1 MLLMKWFA
9 ESIYFLEIIFITA
22 TSVLLLAN
30 NILNVSTK
38 TIHIVALVLLV
49 VYVCIGLLLANRKNK
64 FTMSVNYFKLIGA
77 LAYIVLITTL
87 KGIVLRNFSKGQIN
101 KIIFDDRHNANIRGR
116 FDTVDNIKESMRSS
130 IASSFSHE
138 FKGLTEI
145 RDEKFRQDTEGNV
158 AGMFKV
164 LLKSGFW
171 GLKHIPLTKVTLTF
185 NLEQEVITMKKNIL
199 TTEQASFLKQYNFS
213 LYQERFEVL
222 CKAQKAEKDGHLNF
236 ASDDEYK
243 TFIDAVMTGE
253 WSEELFMINLSNPI
267 GCEHFLAAREDGN
280 GGLIW
285 DVVDYSEGD
294 RFTKEQIQTIVPEA
308 YRYSAFMVSE
318 IAAEKDWGPEAQHQ
332 RLEQAKKQAKE
343 PEKTIENFS
352 KPRVITDEER
362 HDDYTQSSIRTVAAT
377 LRPAQ

>member
-1 MLLMKWFA
+1 MKWFA

-49 VYVCIGLLLANRKNK
+49 VYVCIGLL
-64 FTMSVNYFKLIGA
+64 SVNYFKLIGA

-87 KGIVLRNFSKGQIN
+87 KGIVFDILTHPLVTLGIALPYIVAIALRNFSKGQIN

-130 IASSFSHE
+130 IASSISHE

-185 NLEQEVITMKKNIL
+185 NLE
-199 TTEQASFLKQYNFS
+199 
-213 LYQERFEVL
+213 
-222 CKAQKAEKDGHLNF
+222 
-236 ASDDEYK
+236 
-243 TFIDAVMTGE
+243 
-253 WSEELFMINLSNPI
+253 
-267 GCEHFLAAREDGN
+267 
-280 GGLIW
+280 
-285 DVVDYSEGD
+285 
-294 RFTKEQIQTIVPEA
+294 
-308 YRYSAFMVSE
+308 
-318 IAAEKDWGPEAQHQ
+318 
-332 RLEQAKKQAKE
+332 
-343 PEKTIENFS
+343 
-352 KPRVITDEER
+352 
-362 HDDYTQSSIRTVAAT
+362 
-377 LRPAQ
+377 

>member
-1 MLLMKWFA
+1 
-9 ESIYFLEIIFITA
+9 
-22 TSVLLLAN
+22 
-30 NILNVSTK
+30 
-38 TIHIVALVLLV
+38 
-49 VYVCIGLLLANRKNK
+49 
-64 FTMSVNYFKLIGA
+64 
-77 LAYIVLITTL
+77 
-87 KGIVLRNFSKGQIN
+87 
-101 KIIFDDRHNANIRGR
+101 
-116 FDTVDNIKESMRSS
+116 
-130 IASSFSHE
+130 
-138 FKGLTEI
+138 
-145 RDEKFRQDTEGNV
+145 
-158 AGMFKV
+158 
-164 LLKSGFW
+164 
-171 GLKHIPLTKVTLTF
+171 
-185 NLEQEVITMKKNIL
+185 MKKNIL

-253 WSEELFMINLSNPI
+253 WSEELFMINISNPI
-267 GCEHFLAAREDGN
+267 GCEHFLTAQEDGN

-285 DVVDYSEGD
+285 DVVDFSEGG

-318 IAAEKDWGPEAQHQ
+318 IVAEKDWGPEAQLQ

-343 PEKTIENFS
+343 QNFP

>member
-1 MLLMKWFA
+1 MKWFA

-49 VYVCIGLLLANRKNK
+49 VYVCIGLLLANRKN
-64 FTMSVNYFKLIGA
+64 
-77 LAYIVLITTL
+77 IVLITTL
-87 KGIVLRNFSKGQIN
+87 KGIVFDILTHPLVTLGIALPYVVAIALRNFSKGQIN

-130 IASSFSHE
+130 IASSISLE

-185 NLEQEVITMKKNIL
+185 NLE
-199 TTEQASFLKQYNFS
+199 
-213 LYQERFEVL
+213 
-222 CKAQKAEKDGHLNF
+222 
-236 ASDDEYK
+236 
-243 TFIDAVMTGE
+243 
-253 WSEELFMINLSNPI
+253 
-267 GCEHFLAAREDGN
+267 
-280 GGLIW
+280 
-285 DVVDYSEGD
+285 
-294 RFTKEQIQTIVPEA
+294 
-308 YRYSAFMVSE
+308 
-318 IAAEKDWGPEAQHQ
+318 
-332 RLEQAKKQAKE
+332 
-343 PEKTIENFS
+343 
-352 KPRVITDEER
+352 
-362 HDDYTQSSIRTVAAT
+362 
-377 LRPAQ
+377 

>member
-30 NILNVSTK
+30 NIFNVSTK
-38 TIHIVALVLLV
+38 TIHIVA
-49 VYVCIGLLLANRKNK
+49 LLLANRKNK

-87 KGIVLRNFSKGQIN
+87 KGIVFDILTHPLVTLGIALPYVVAIALRNFSKGQIN

-130 IASSFSHE
+130 IASSISHE

-164 LLKSGFW
+164 LLKSSFW

-185 NLEQEVITMKKNIL
+185 NLE
-199 TTEQASFLKQYNFS
+199 
-213 LYQERFEVL
+213 
-222 CKAQKAEKDGHLNF
+222 
-236 ASDDEYK
+236 
-243 TFIDAVMTGE
+243 
-253 WSEELFMINLSNPI
+253 
-267 GCEHFLAAREDGN
+267 
-280 GGLIW
+280 
-285 DVVDYSEGD
+285 
-294 RFTKEQIQTIVPEA
+294 
-308 YRYSAFMVSE
+308 
-318 IAAEKDWGPEAQHQ
+318 
-332 RLEQAKKQAKE
+332 
-343 PEKTIENFS
+343 
-352 KPRVITDEER
+352 
-362 HDDYTQSSIRTVAAT
+362 
-377 LRPAQ
+377 

>member
-30 NILNVSTK
+30 NIFNVSTN
-38 TIHIVALVLLV
+38 TIHIVALILLV
-49 VYVCIGLLLANRKNK
+49 VYVGIGLLLANRKNK

-87 KGIVLRNFSKGQIN
+87 KGIVFDIALPYVVAIALKNFSKGQIN

-130 IASSFSHE
+130 IASSISHE

-185 NLEQEVITMKKNIL
+185 NLE
-199 TTEQASFLKQYNFS
+199 
-213 LYQERFEVL
+213 
-222 CKAQKAEKDGHLNF
+222 
-236 ASDDEYK
+236 
-243 TFIDAVMTGE
+243 
-253 WSEELFMINLSNPI
+253 
-267 GCEHFLAAREDGN
+267 
-280 GGLIW
+280 
-285 DVVDYSEGD
+285 
-294 RFTKEQIQTIVPEA
+294 
-308 YRYSAFMVSE
+308 
-318 IAAEKDWGPEAQHQ
+318 
-332 RLEQAKKQAKE
+332 
-343 PEKTIENFS
+343 
-352 KPRVITDEER
+352 
-362 HDDYTQSSIRTVAAT
+362 
-377 LRPAQ
+377 

>member
-87 KGIVLRNFSKGQIN
+87 KGIVFEILTHPLVTLGIALPYVVAIALRNFSKGQIN

-116 FDTVDNIKESMRSS
+116 FDTVENIKESMRSS
-130 IASSFSHE
+130 IASSISHE

-185 NLEQEVITMKKNIL
+185 NLE
-199 TTEQASFLKQYNFS
+199 
-213 LYQERFEVL
+213 
-222 CKAQKAEKDGHLNF
+222 
-236 ASDDEYK
+236 
-243 TFIDAVMTGE
+243 
-253 WSEELFMINLSNPI
+253 
-267 GCEHFLAAREDGN
+267 
-280 GGLIW
+280 
-285 DVVDYSEGD
+285 
-294 RFTKEQIQTIVPEA
+294 
-308 YRYSAFMVSE
+308 
-318 IAAEKDWGPEAQHQ
+318 
-332 RLEQAKKQAKE
+332 
-343 PEKTIENFS
+343 
-352 KPRVITDEER
+352 
-362 HDDYTQSSIRTVAAT
+362 
-377 LRPAQ
+377 

>member
-87 KGIVLRNFSKGQIN
+87 AIALPYVVAIALRNFSKGQIN

-116 FDTVDNIKESMRSS
+116 FDAVDNIKESMRSS
-130 IASSFSHE
+130 IASSISHE

-185 NLEQEVITMKKNIL
+185 NLE
-199 TTEQASFLKQYNFS
+199 
-213 LYQERFEVL
+213 
-222 CKAQKAEKDGHLNF
+222 
-236 ASDDEYK
+236 
-243 TFIDAVMTGE
+243 
-253 WSEELFMINLSNPI
+253 
-267 GCEHFLAAREDGN
+267 
-280 GGLIW
+280 
-285 DVVDYSEGD
+285 
-294 RFTKEQIQTIVPEA
+294 
-308 YRYSAFMVSE
+308 
-318 IAAEKDWGPEAQHQ
+318 
-332 RLEQAKKQAKE
+332 
-343 PEKTIENFS
+343 
-352 KPRVITDEER
+352 
-362 HDDYTQSSIRTVAAT
+362 
-377 LRPAQ
+377 